1 MNHLNKC
8 PEKRWISYYQC
19 FSLPLPPC
27 GQLILCI
34 ATSHSNERL
43 TWCMSSLSVVW
54 RATALWNSSLG
65 GKRLLPLFSSL
76 APDFLWF
83 MGSGCVGF
91 WWRGGTGKEDKE
103 CGNKLLWRGRRLWIV
118 GALFWDDSGLQRSKA
133 RWRMSWNGK
142 VEAACQAEMQRGF
155 TEGWFTAS
163 EDFRATRERL
173 EIDLGKGEGKRT
185 KGAKCK
191 ASRSYASLRL
201 IQIPV
206 ITL

>member
-1 MNHLNKC
+1 MFFTSIASMRAYYSLHCNIPFKWTTYVVHELV
-8 PEKRWISYYQC
+8 KRGLEGDRLMELLSGWKKV
-19 FSLPLPPC
+19 
-27 GQLILCI
+27 
-34 ATSHSNERL
+34 TS
-43 TWCMSSLSVVW
+43 
-54 RATALWNSSLG
+54 
-65 GKRLLPLFSSL
+65 PLFSSL

-91 WWRGGTGKEDKE
+91 WWRGGKRTKNVGINYCDGDVG
-103 CGNKLLWRGRRLWIV
+103 CGLWELYSGMIQGYRDQRQDEGCPEMEKWRR
-118 GALFWDDSGLQRSKA
+118 S
-133 RWRMSWNGK
+133 
-142 VEAACQAEMQRGF
+142 CQAEMQRGF

-163 EDFRATRERL
+163 EDFRATREPL